1 MLAEAKTIYQRALK
15 IKDIPNSKRSDA
27 KLRIAIIY
35 KESKKWDFAKTFL
48 LDILETSADNAASIS
63 SSQLVLTQYTLAK
76 VHLGVHKLDQ
86 GENYCRE
93 AINTTRKAFGQ
104 EFPDYIRA
112 VHLLIVICEFQR

>member
-48 LDILETSADNAASIS
+48 LDILETLADNVASIS
-63 SSQLVLTQYTLAK
+63 SSQLVLTQ
-76 VHLGVHKLDQ
+76 
-86 GENYCRE
+86 
-93 AINTTRKAFGQ
+93 
-104 EFPDYIRA
+104 
-112 VHLLIVICEFQR
+112 